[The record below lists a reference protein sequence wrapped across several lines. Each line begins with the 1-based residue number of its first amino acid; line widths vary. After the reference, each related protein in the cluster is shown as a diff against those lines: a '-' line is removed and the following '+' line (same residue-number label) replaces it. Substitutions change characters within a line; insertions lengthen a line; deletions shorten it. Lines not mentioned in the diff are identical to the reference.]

1 MKRSVRQHKPD
12 SEARRTFVPGL
23 ASFLLMAVLLVELY
37 APTGRA
43 GAAMLLSSG
52 GSDQTPMAW
61 SVTSLFS
68 GEGILDRGPVA
79 GTNGI
84 ADILERVLIGHSL
97 HRFEAPALVVNNDVS
112 HAPSASEP
120 MPVHGTGPLIPMAPA
135 PSSANLFLLGL
146 TGVMGVLLR
155 KQPLLKQDMGTS
167 TSLCDPVSVYQSV
180 LVQVISPDDRIPG
193 LLSGHMSPR
202 GYDVNS
208 VSSADDLLS
217 GEPCRVPALILADQR
232 VSDWDMLRT
241 DPRLKHVPILVVV
254 PAGSAYTESDA
265 LADLERGADGVHL
278 CADGKRLLAARIGA
292 FLRRSG
298 AQRSQRGVCHVGG
311 VELDADLREVT
322 IGGERIQLSAK
333 PFALLETFMRAP
345 SKLFS
350 RRELIA
356 LLWGPDFAIGDHT
369 LDVHIHALRQQL
381 DHDPHRRCS
390 LVTIKGVGFKLKVA
404 TPDLAPAASI
414 TRSMEK
420 PAVETSVS
428 RAPVAGWISRRKP
441 SAVRVSR
448 IQKACIKRRPLRA
461 KRGATLRETPMRR
474 LRGVAAIG

>member
-12 SEARRTFVPGL
+12 SEARRAFVPGL
-23 ASFLLMAVLLVELY
+23 AMFFLMAALLVELY

-43 GAAMLLSSG
+43 SAAMLLSSG
-52 GSDQTPMAW
+52 GSDQTPAAW

-68 GEGILDRGPVA
+68 GQGIFDRGPVA
-79 GTNGI
+79 GMNGI
-84 ADILERVLIGHSL
+84 ADILERALIGHSL
-97 HRFEAPALVVNNDVS
+97 YRFEAPALDVNNDVS
-112 HAPSASEP
+112 HAPSASEA
-120 MPVHGTGPLIPMAPA
+120 MTVHGTGPLIPMAPA

-167 TSLCDPVSVYQSV
+167 TSLCDRVPVYQSV

-278 CADGKRLLAARIGA
+278 CADGKRLLVARIGA

-390 LVTIKGVGFKLKVA
+390 LVTIKGVGFKLKVE
-404 TPDLAPAASI
+404 
-414 TRSMEK
+414 SMDQV
-420 PAVETSVS
+420 PAVSTVRSVEEPVLAMS
-428 RAPVAGWISRRKP
+428 RSGMPISGRMPQRKP

-448 IQKACIKRRPLRA
+448 IQKVCVKRLPLRA
-461 KRGATLRETPMRR
+461 KRGATLRETPLRR